1 MIIGDD
7 KMKQFHYEEV
17 KDLDHSNFLQNAFDL
32 GMGRWLIGVFII
44 VIASILLLLTV
55 YIFSHFFN
63 KEVFSFNLKAVAV
76 LVAFFG
82 TILFFVMLGAQKE
95 ISSIGYYQTQGK
107 VMNIDKQEKV
117 KGKTQY
123 TIYVRYTKGK
133 IEDKKSKPLKVK
145 TKDRYGLK
153 NGDKVIIKTP
163 QLDFKGTENKEVTAN
178 DLITFK
184 KKNIF
189 EKLFE
194 SNHTQKV
201 PDQVIEKDFKIQ
213 KA

>member
-1 MIIGDD
+1 MR
-7 KMKQFHYEEV
+7 QFHYEEI
-17 KDLDHSNFLQNAFDL
+17 KNLEHINFLQKAFDL
-32 GMGRWLIGVFII
+32 GLGWWLIGVFSI
-44 VIASILLLLTV
+44 VIASLLLLLTA
-55 YIFSHFFN
+55 YIFTHFFN
-63 KEVFSFNLKAVAV
+63 KEVFSLNLKAIAV

-82 TILFFVMLGAQKE
+82 TILFFVMLGSQKE
-95 ISSIGYYQTQGK
+95 ISSIGYYQAQGK

-163 QLDFKGTENKEVTAN
+163 QLDFKGTENKQVTAN

-184 KKNIF
+184 KKNVF
-189 EKLFE
+189 ESLFE
-194 SNHTQKV
+194 NNHTQKV
-201 PDQVIEKDFKIQ
+201 PDQIKEKDFKIQ
-213 KA
+213 KAHQS